1 MRLKIFLLISVG
13 AILAAFALGWVFLS
27 DENTTAVE
35 PQSAEV
41 VEIPKIDDAK
51 PAQSETAET
60 QTPATVASGTTE
72 DQKTENESNL
82 VKNKSGLEIDIARV
96 KPDGAAVFA
105 GKAAPNAKI
114 RVFEQDILLGET
126 IADENGEWVVVLD
139 RPLAPGQH
147 LVMIG
152 METED
157 GKSELADIT
166 LAIEIDEAETE
177 QPLVALLPQT
187 ETDMPKL
194 LQSPEMETEVKT
206 DDKGT
211 NQDAVMPLVTPRSI
225 VWLDQKRI
233 SIAGMSRGGVR
244 LLVSLDDRKFADV
257 TIVDKA
263 SSDSHEWQIS
273 GIVDMA
279 KARFEMLFNL
289 LDEKNQSVAT
299 YRLPLVTSDLKKGL
313 DGTDLVI
320 VQTGD
325 ALWRIA
331 YRRYGEGVRYVDIV
345 RQNAAAINDPDL
357 IFPNQVFAV
366 PK

>member
-13 AILAAFALGWVFLS
+13 AILAAFALGWAFLS

-41 VEIPKIDDAK
+41 VEIPKAEKTEPAQDK
-51 PAQSETAET
+51 PAGTD
-60 QTPATVASGTTE
+60 VASSDSE
-72 DQKTENESNL
+72 DQKTDESL
-82 VKNKSGLEIDIARV
+82 SPTDGKYKLEIDIARV

-114 RVFEQDILLGET
+114 RVFEKDILLGET
-126 IADENGEWVVVLD
+126 VADDNGEWVVVLE

-152 METED
+152 METKD
-157 GKSELADIT
+157 GQSELADIT
-166 LAIEIDEAETE
+166 LAIEIDGAEAN

-194 LQSPEMETEVKT
+194 LQAPEAETAET
-206 DDKGT
+206 SET
-211 NQDAVMPLVTPRSI
+211 ASSENDAAMPLVAPRSI
-225 VWLDQKRI
+225 IWLDQERI

-244 LLVSLDDRKFADV
+244 LLVSLDDQKFANVAVNKATANGDV
-257 TIVDKA
+257 
-263 SSDSHEWQIS
+263 EWQVS
-273 GIVDMA
+273 GAIDMT

-289 LDEKNQSVAT
+289 LDARNQSVAT

-320 VQTGD
+320 VQSGD

>member
-1 MRLKIFLLISVG
+1 MRLKLFLLISVG

-27 DENTTAVE
+27 DDNTTAVE

-41 VEIPKIDDAK
+41 VEIPKL
-51 PAQSETAET
+51 ETAESAQPKT
-60 QTPATVASGTTE
+60 AETDAAASSSSDSE
-72 DQKTENESNL
+72 NQKSDASSLTND
-82 VKNKSGLEIDIARV
+82 KAILEIDIARV
-96 KPDGAAVFA
+96 KPDGAALFA

-126 IADENGEWVVVLD
+126 VADANGEWVVVLD
-139 RPLAPGQH
+139 RPLASGQH

-157 GKSELADIT
+157 GQSELADIT
-166 LAIEIDEAETE
+166 LAIEIDESESA

-194 LQSPEMETEVKT
+194 LQAPEAKTVK
-206 DDKGT
+206 
-211 NQDAVMPLVTPRSI
+211 DADAASSEKVAGMPLVAPRSI
-225 VWLDQKRI
+225 VWLDQERI

-244 LLVSLDDRKFADV
+244 LLVSLDDQKFADV
-257 TIVDKA
+257 TVNGQA
-263 SSDSHEWQIS
+263 GNEEHEWQVS
-273 GIVDMA
+273 GAVDMN
-279 KARFEMLFNL
+279 KSRFEMMFNL
-289 LDEKNQSVAT
+289 LDADSQSVAT
-299 YRLPLVTSDLKKGL
+299 YRLPLVTSDLEKGL

-320 VQTGD
+320 VQSGD

-366 PK
+366 PKS

>member
-27 DENTTAVE
+27 DDNVTAVE

-41 VEIPKIDDAK
+41 LEIPK
-51 PAQSETAET
+51 PEMTATEQDKT
-60 QTPATVASGTTE
+60 ATSQEAAPTSSASE
-72 DQKTENESNL
+72 DQKTDDSAS
-82 VKNKSGLEIDIARV
+82 VTDDKARLEIDIARV

-105 GKAAPNAKI
+105 GKATPNAKI

-126 IADENGEWVVVLD
+126 VADANGEWVVVLE

-157 GKSELADIT
+157 GQSELADIT
-166 LAIEIDEAETE
+166 LAIEIDEAESA

-194 LQSPEMETEVKT
+194 LQAPEAETVKQAEASSPE
-206 DDKGT
+206 
-211 NQDAVMPLVTPRSI
+211 NDATMPIVAPRSI

-233 SIAGMSRGGVR
+233 LIAGMSRGGVR
-244 LLVSLDDRKFADV
+244 LLVSLEGQKFADIAV
-257 TIVDKA
+257 PDQA
-263 SSDSHEWQIS
+263 GQDDHEWQVS
-273 GIVDMA
+273 GAVDMS
-279 KARFEMLFNL
+279 KARFEMMFNL
-289 LDEKNQSVAT
+289 LDENSQSVAT
-299 YRLPLVTSDLKKGL
+299 YRLPLVTSDLQKGL
-313 DGTDLVI
+313 DGSDLVI
-320 VQTGD
+320 VQSGD

-366 PK
+366 PE

>member
-27 DENTTAVE
+27 DDNTTAVE
-35 PQSAEV
+35 PQSEEV
-41 VEIPKIDDAK
+41 VEIPKIEGEKAAPDKTGEADV
-51 PAQSETAET
+51 SV
-60 QTPATVASGTTE
+60 ATSGTTG
-72 DQKTENESNL
+72 DQKVDDTSSQINDKPS
-82 VKNKSGLEIDIARV
+82 LEIDIARV

-114 RVFEQDILLGET
+114 RVFEKDILLGET
-126 IADENGEWVVVLD
+126 VADENGEWVVVLD

-152 METED
+152 METDD
-157 GKSELADIT
+157 GQSELADMT
-166 LAIEIDEAETE
+166 LAIEIDEGESA

-194 LQSPEMETEVKT
+194 LQAPQTMVKT
-206 DDKGT
+206 DAQDTGT
-211 NQDAVMPLVTPRSI
+211 GAAMPLVAPRSI
-225 VWLDQKRI
+225 IWLDQERI
-233 SIAGMSRGGVR
+233 SIAGISRNGTR
-244 LLVSLDDRKFADV
+244 LLVSLDGQKFADV
-257 TIVDKA
+257 TIDDKA
-263 SSDSHEWQIS
+263 GSDDREWQVS
-273 GIVDMA
+273 GAVDMSRS
-279 KARFEMLFNL
+279 RFEMLFNL
-289 LDEKNQSVAT
+289 LDANNQSVAT

-320 VQTGD
+320 VQKGD

-345 RQNAAAINDPDL
+345 RQNVAAINDPDL

>member
-13 AILAAFALGWVFLS
+13 FILAAFALGWVFLS
-27 DENTTAVE
+27 DENTTAVQ

-51 PAQSETAET
+51 PAQTKTAET
-60 QTPATVASGTTE
+60 QTPAATPSATE
-72 DQKTENESNL
+72 DESNL

-114 RVFEQDILLGET
+114 RVFEQDVLLGET

-157 GKSELADIT
+157 GQSELADIT

-194 LQSPEMETEVKT
+194 LQSPEMETVAGTVAKT
-206 DDKGT
+206 DDKGV
-211 NQDAVMPLVTPRSI
+211 NEDATMPLVAPRSI
-225 VWLDQKRI
+225 VWLDQERI
-233 SIAGMSRGGVR
+233 PIAGMSRGGVR

-257 TIVDKA
+257 AIDDKA
-263 SSDSHEWQIS
+263 GSDSHEWQVS
-273 GIVDMA
+273 GTVDMA

-289 LDEKNQSVAT
+289 LDEGNKSVAT
-299 YRLPLVTSDLKKGL
+299 YRLPLVTSDLEKGL

>member
-27 DENTTAVE
+27 DDNITAVE

-41 VEIPKIDDAK
+41 LDIPKPEKTAPEQDTAA
-51 PAQSETAET
+51 PSQET
-60 QTPATVASGTTE
+60 TPTSDSE
-72 DQKTENESNL
+72 DQKTNDSAS
-82 VKNKSGLEIDIARV
+82 VTDDKTTLEIDIARV

-126 IADENGEWVVVLD
+126 VADENGEWVVVLE

-157 GKSELADIT
+157 GQSELADIT
-166 LAIEIDEAETE
+166 LAIEIDDSESV

-194 LQSPEMETEVKT
+194 LQAPETEAETQAEVSSPE
-206 DDKGT
+206 
-211 NQDAVMPLVTPRSI
+211 NDAAMPLVAPRSI
-225 VWLDQKRI
+225 VWLDQERI

-244 LLVSLDDRKFADV
+244 LLVSLEDQKFADV
-257 TIVDKA
+257 AV
-263 SSDSHEWQIS
+263 SDQAGQDDHEWQVS
-273 GIVDMA
+273 GAVDMT
-279 KARFEMLFNL
+279 KAGFEMMFNL
-289 LDEKNQSVAT
+289 LDENSQSVAT
-299 YRLPLVTSDLKKGL
+299 YRLPLVTSDLQKGL
-313 DGTDLVI
+313 DGSDLVI

-366 PK
+366 PE